1 MNLITTYLLFI
12 VLPVALGF
20 VVNVLALLLL
30 VNADLLWPDLARG
43 DRQ

>member
-1 MNLITTYLLFI
+1 MNLITTYQLFI

-20 VVNVLALLLL
+20 VVNFLALLLI
-30 VNADLLWPDLARG
+30 NAYLLWPDLARG